1 MDMEQ
6 WARVRRKVLIEKRS
20 KRSVMVE
27 EKLHW
32 DTLQKMLAHSRPP
45 GYRRVKKVERKI
57 DAHVE
62 WVRGVLKRD
71 REVPRK
77 QRHTAKRIFDRLR
90 AERGYAGGYTAV
102 KEVVAELKV
111 RSREV
116 FVPLIHRPGEAQ
128 VDFGHALVNVN
139 GVLRKCPFFVM
150 SLPYSDGFFVQV
162 FERENTEAFWEG
174 HVRAFRFFGA
184 VPTRITYD
192 NTRVAVA
199 RMLEGRE
206 RKLTDGFLQLKSH
219 YLFEE
224 HFCLPARGN
233 EKGVVEGIVRYARAN
248 FLVPVPQVRSL
259 EELNARLAESCR
271 ADLDRR
277 LRGKTGSKKEL
288 LEEELGVMRQL
299 PLVDFEASR
308 VVATRANSLSLVR
321 FDGND
326 YSVPVRCAYREVVV
340 KGDCER
346 VCIYR
351 DRDGEQIADHQRIW
365 DRHQVCFDPIHY
377 LALLERKAGALDFAR
392 PLEGW
397 DLPDCF
403 GVLRRRL
410 EAEGG
415 SEGTREFI
423 AVLRLLENQSLQR
436 VTQAVGRALDMGCA
450 RLELI
455 KQHLYGEDRDAEVFQ
470 LDGREHLKVVNV
482 ACTDPG
488 DYAALLGE
496 ASGKEEVA

>member
-6 WARVRRKVLIEKRS
+6 WARVRRKILIEHRS
-20 KRSVMVE
+20 KRSVMAE
-27 EKLHW
+27 EGLHW
-32 DTLQKMLAHSRPP
+32 ETLQKMLAHSRPP
-45 GYRRVKKVERKI
+45 GYRRAKKAERRI
-57 DAHVE
+57 DPYVE
-62 WVRGVLKRD
+62 WVRRVLERD

-77 QRHTAKRIFDRLR
+77 QRHTAKRIFERLR
-90 AERGYAGGYTAV
+90 DERGYRGGYTAV
-102 KEVVAELKV
+102 KEVVAELKL
-111 RSREV
+111 RGQEV

-128 VDFGHALVNVN
+128 VDFGHALVNVG

-199 RMLEGRE
+199 RMLGGRE

-233 EKGVVEGIVRYARAN
+233 EKGVVEGIVRYSRAN
-248 FLVPVPQVRSL
+248 FLVPVPQVRGL
-259 EELNARLAESCR
+259 EELNARLEESCR
-271 ADLDRR
+271 EDLKRR
-277 LRGKTGSKKEL
+277 LRGKSGSKGEL
-288 LEEELGVMRQL
+288 LAEELGVMRQL
-299 PLVDFEASR
+299 PLADFEASR
-308 VVATRANSLSLVR
+308 VVATRASSLSLVR

-326 YSVPVRCAYREVVV
+326 YSVPVRCAHREVVV

-346 VCIYR
+346 VRIYQ
-351 DRDGEQIADHQRIW
+351 GEEEVAEHRRIW
-365 DRHQVCFDPIHY
+365 DKHQVRFEPLHY
-377 LALLERKAGALDFAR
+377 LALLERKTGALDFAR

-397 DLPDCF
+397 ELPLCF

-410 EAEGG
+410 EATDG
-415 SEGTREFI
+415 SEGTREYI
-423 AVLRLLENQSLQR
+423 GVLRLLEKRSLER
-436 VTQAVGRALDMGCA
+436 VERAVGRALDMGCA
-450 RLELI
+450 RLGLI
-455 KQHLYGEDRDAEVFQ
+455 TQYLYGEDRQAEVFR
-470 LDGREHLKVVNV
+470 LDGREHLKVVHV
-482 ACTDPG
+482 ACTDPA
-488 DYAALLGE
+488 DYAALLG
-496 ASGKEEVA
+496 AVGGKEEVA